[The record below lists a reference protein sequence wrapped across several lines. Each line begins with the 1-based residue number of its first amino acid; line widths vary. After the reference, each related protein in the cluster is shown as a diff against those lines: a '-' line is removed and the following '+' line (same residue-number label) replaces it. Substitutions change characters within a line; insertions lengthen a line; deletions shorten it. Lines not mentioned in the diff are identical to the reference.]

1 MRRKNP
7 HPQRA
12 VNARTVLKVSR
23 DKEEEVE
30 EEEPV
35 LCLRIPDEDDD
46 DLEANHHQIQK
57 EEEEEEG
64 EDDDVERLWRIMCV
78 PRDDVVEQNQT
89 RKDAKG
95 VKRKRGHECDFCE
108 KVFRYPYTC
117 VRTRTRNRTN
127 AMCARSF
134 RTSGVLKVHVRT
146 HANEKPYEC
155 DVCEKR
161 YRQSSGLKYHMRT
174 QH

>member
-7 HPQRA
+7 HPKRA
-12 VNARTVLKVSR
+12 VNAKTVLKGE
-23 DKEEEVE
+23 KEEPLVLCSRIPVE
-30 EEEPV
+30 EA
-35 LCLRIPDEDDD
+35 

-57 EEEEEEG
+57 EEEGEEG

-108 KVFRYPYTC
+108 KVFRYP
-117 VRTRTRNRTN
+117 
-127 AMCARSF
+127 
-134 RTSGVLKVHVRT
+134 SGLAVHMRI

-161 YRQSSGLKYHMRT
+161 FRESGHLKRHVRT